1 MLNAQFLVQK
11 LSDRLESFIL
21 GEQGKKTSDYDAQ
34 FTDKLKAKIAYVEN
48 LFYRFLEK
56 IAQGEREREPTKISE
71 LCVCTYAVLCCP
83 NHMLT

>member
-1 MLNAQFLVQK
+1 MQK
-11 LSDRLESFIL
+11 LSDRLEGFIL
-21 GEQGKKTSDYDAQ
+21 VEQGKKASDYDVL

-71 LCVCTYAVLCCP
+71 LCVCSYSVLRCP
-83 NHMLT
+83 NHLLT